1 VEQLVEPIAE
11 PNSRTLNLPA
21 TQATSIPRNG
31 NPEASPSNVI
41 STSPGEIRLIRVGGG
56 INSSS
61 ANPAL
66 LFALIGVLVI
76 LAPLSLWMM
85 LGKGAPI
92 RKRVA
97 GGVLA
102 GLSLFSAK
110 ELSGTLLKEL
120 KIDALL
126 KVENPSFSFHSLLA
140 QIRNLS

>member
-1 VEQLVEPIAE
+1 
-11 PNSRTLNLPA
+11 
-21 TQATSIPRNG
+21 
-31 NPEASPSNVI
+31 
-41 STSPGEIRLIRVGGG
+41 VGGG

-110 ELSGTLLKEL
+110 ERTLLKEL